1 VLSQKGQVPPTKLNF
16 FDLRGLESG
25 DATAIVMTMTTTT
38 TTTTMMMKRRRRRT
52 RMRMK
57 MMTMTMI
64 MGDRRI
70 FSIGGQ

>member
-25 DATAIVMTMTTTT
+25 DAIVMTM
-38 TTTTMMMKRRRRRT
+38 TTTMMMKRRRRRT

-64 MGDRRI
+64 MGDRRM